1 MREGFYIGPLMVH
14 YYGVLIMLGVL
25 AAAWLATREIERY
38 GHDPETIWDL
48 LPWILIAGIVGA
60 RIWHILTPPDS
71 MQAIGITTKYYLTH
85 PIHAI
90 SIWRGGLGI
99 PGGVI
104 GGALALYLYT
114 RKNKMNFLTWADAIA
129 PGLAL
134 AQAIGRWGNFVNQEL
149 YGAPSDLP
157 WAIFIEP
164 AYRIAGYKDV
174 ATYHPLFLYESIW
187 NILTMV
193 LLLWIA
199 RKFVSKLKP
208 GYIFQFYL
216 ILYPIARFLLE
227 FLRLDAS
234 SVAGINANQT
244 LMAIIA
250 LSSLAILII
259 RERKG
264 GKSVKDIIEE
274 NQMQEQSEEDEED
287 SEAAPLNDSQ
297 NISEESSQTV
307 DN

>member
-1 MREGFYIGPLMVH
+1 MEIIRDIFSVIFLKGNIDLMREGFYIGPLMVH

-25 AAAWLATREIERY
+25 AAAWLGTREMKRY
-38 GHDPETIWDL
+38 GYDPELIWDM
-48 LPWILIAGIVGA
+48 LPWVLVAGIIGA

-71 MQAIGITTKYYLTH
+71 MQAYGITTMYYLTH

-104 GGALALYLYT
+104 GGALALYFYT
-114 RKNKMNFLTWADAIA
+114 RRNKWSFLIWADAIA

-164 AYRIAGYKDV
+164 AYRIAGYKDI

-187 NILTMV
+187 NVLTMV
-193 LLLWIA
+193 LLLWAA
-199 RKFVSKLKP
+199 RKFVNILKP
-208 GYIFQFYL
+208 GLYFIF
-216 ILYPIARFLLE
+216 
-227 FLRLDAS
+227 S
-234 SVAGINANQT
+234 SFI
-244 LMAIIA
+244 
-250 LSSLAILII
+250 
-259 RERKG
+259 
-264 GKSVKDIIEE
+264 
-274 NQMQEQSEEDEED
+274 
-287 SEAAPLNDSQ
+287 
-297 NISEESSQTV
+297 
-307 DN
+307 